1 MSSRRLRSQGPD
13 PGSPPRLERSSTVP
27 ADTEGGVL
35 RSSARLRTVRLQSS
49 PVVPPV
55 SRPRSR
61 HSISINATSG
71 QLREETTQEDVS
83 REPAPVI
90 IGRARGRTAGGRAP
104 RLSVP
109 RVRLAILLVFF
120 IIFPLKLPVFIL
132 VFTSLTFHLMSKLR
146 KFCVSQ
152 IV

>member
-1 MSSRRLRSQGPD
+1 MSSRRLRSQGPA
-13 PGSPPRLERSSTVP
+13 SPPRLERSSSLP
-27 ADTEGGVL
+27 ADSGGGAQ
-35 RSSARLRTVRLQSS
+35 RSSARLRTARLRSS
-49 PVVPPV
+49 PMIPPV
-55 SRPRSR
+55 SRPSSR

-109 RVRLAILLVFF
+109 SVRLFILLVFF
-120 IIFPLKLPVFIL
+120 IIFPKQSFRSFKI
-132 VFTSLTFHLMSKLR
+132 TFLML
-146 KFCVSQ
+146 FNAQCN
-152 IV
+152 I

>member
-71 QLREETTQEDVS
+71 QPREETTQEDVS

-120 IIFPLKLPVFIL
+120 IIFPKQSFRSFKI
-132 VFTSLTFHLMSKLR
+132 TFPML
-146 KFCVSQ
+146 FNIQCN
-152 IV
+152 I